1 MKSVKYTV
9 RLKEPI
15 AQQVE
20 NSGQHPV
27 DFIRGAVME
36 KLENNSI
43 NRHQQTAII
52 YDMIDELE
60 CKHPEINFSKL
71 KEVL

>member
-15 AQQVE
+15 VQQVR
-20 NSGQHPV
+20 STGQNPV